1 MSAMSNLAGL
11 YYPPKGNQS
20 WNPDLPW
27 QPIPVHTLPQ
37 PEDSLLSYRATCLRY
52 EELRNDLLMSD
63 PEIKAINVKYAWVY
77 NYTTAKSGTQ
87 VGTCQCAF
95 KIMEV

>member
-1 MSAMSNLAGL
+1 
-11 YYPPKGNQS
+11 
-20 WNPDLPW
+20 
-27 QPIPVHTLPQ
+27 
-37 PEDSLLSYRATCLRY
+37 
-52 EELRNDLLMSD
+52 MSD

-95 KIMEV
+95 KMEV